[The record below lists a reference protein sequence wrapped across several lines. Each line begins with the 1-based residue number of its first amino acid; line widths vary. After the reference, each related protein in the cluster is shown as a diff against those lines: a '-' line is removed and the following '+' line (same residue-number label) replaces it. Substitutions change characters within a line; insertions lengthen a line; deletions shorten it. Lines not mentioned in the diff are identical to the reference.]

1 MKKLEA
7 KIEKLEEKRKIVLE
21 KYEKV
26 QANLNKLQ
34 TELDNYDNEI
44 KKCQDELSII
54 EMKDLITVMN
64 TKGLKLNDLQT
75 ALLKGD
81 LSELQEKLND
91 NTQPNQFQPN
101 NLQQNNF

>member
-34 TELDNYDNEI
+34 TELDNYDDEI

>member
-34 TELDNYDNEI
+34 AELDNYDNEI
-44 KKCQDELSII
+44 KKCQDELSLI

-81 LSELQEKLND
+81 LSELQAKLKD
-91 NTQPNQFQPN
+91 NTQPNQFQQN